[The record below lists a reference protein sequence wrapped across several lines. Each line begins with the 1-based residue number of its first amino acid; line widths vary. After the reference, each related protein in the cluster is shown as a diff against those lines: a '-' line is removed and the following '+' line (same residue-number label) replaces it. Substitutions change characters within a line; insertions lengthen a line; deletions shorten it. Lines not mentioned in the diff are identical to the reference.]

1 VHIYP
6 SCCGILA
13 RDQANTSVLF
23 VQFSDVRDA
32 VQAYEDARKG
42 YWQVSFLKPKDLG
55 SQVSSNRTPNGPPNL
70 YNNHEG
76 QLKAQI
82 LFNPQNLTLTARFV
96 TALIRA
102 TLARFGEVKA
112 IHSIP
117 STTAHVK
124 KYGLEFFDTRAAA
137 DACKALNNK
146 DIGVSLHPMLIT
158 LFSHSTIYSTKSA

>member
-1 VHIYP
+1 MHIYP

-13 RDQANTSVLF
+13 RDQANASVLF

-42 YWQVSFLKPKDLG
+42 YWQVTFLKPRDLG
-55 SQVSSNRTPNGPPNL
+55 SEVSRNGPPSGSPNS

-82 LFNPQNLTLTARFV
+82 LFNPQNMTLTARFV
-96 TALIRA
+96 NALIRA
-102 TLARFGEVKA
+102 TLARFGDIKA

-124 KYGLEFFDTRAAA
+124 KYCLEFFDTRAAA

-146 DIGVSLHPMLIT
+146 DIGVSAHLIHC
-158 LFSHSTIYSTKSA
+158 HSSS